1 MGLDA
6 AAEPVVHGSQLQRTL
21 EDPEVLL
28 DSEQRLVSGEDLDR
42 VAIDEG
48 RPQQVHP
55 GEQLLL
61 ADPLLAE
68 ERARPVLAE
77 LR

>member
-6 AAEPVVHGSQLQRTL
+6 AAEPVVHGPQLQRPL

-28 DSEQRLVSGEDLDR
+28 DGEQRLVSGEDLHR
-42 VAIDEG
+42 VAVDEG

-55 GEQLLL
+55 SQQLLL

-68 ERARPVLAE
+68 EIARPVLAE